1 MSALKH
7 PGGPG
12 PQPPTDEESRM
23 ARESSRRLG
32 PMMANLAGKAEDPAF
47 PAAEVVVQVKGQ
59 PAAEKTGDSPGGTH
73 KPLGMILSEMA
84 RGNAVTLTPVHAELT
99 THQAARFL
107 NVSRPY
113 LIKQLESGRLP
124 YHKVGTHR
132 RIALRDLLEYQ
143 ERSNA
148 ERDSA
153 LNELAR
159 MTQELGEDD

>member
-1 MSALKH
+1 MSALKPSAR
-7 PGGPG
+7 PGLR
-12 PQPPTDEESRM
+12 PPTDEESRM
-23 ARESSRRLG
+23 ARETNRKLG
-32 PMMANLAGKAEDPAF
+32 PMMANLVGKDGDPAL
-47 PAAEVVVQVKGQ
+47 PAADIVVQVRGQ
-59 PAAEKTGDSPGGTH
+59 PAGEKLEI
-73 KPLGMILSEMA
+73 PLAALRLMTMILAEMG

-153 LNELAR
+153 LKELAR